1 MDRPSNTEVIATRY
15 APYIEELRDF
25 FTSHGMSFGCPENI
39 VRLAETV
46 SAPCSFHNEMAS
58 MIRSIIYREHGT
70 VPRAELIELIAVAI
84 GGPHIDEAAQEV
96 HEPVRQLFAFV
107 GGLLRSQRNA
117 SYPEDFSAFE
127 TPGESSEATSSYIQ
141 RQS

>member
-25 FTSHGMSFGCPENI
+25 FASHGMSFGCPENI
-39 VRLAETV
+39 VRLAEHV
-46 SAPCSFHNEMAS
+46 SAPGSFHNEMAS
-58 MIRSIIYREHGT
+58 MIRSIIYRERGT

-96 HEPVRQLFAFV
+96 HEP
-107 GGLLRSQRNA
+107 
-117 SYPEDFSAFE
+117 
-127 TPGESSEATSSYIQ
+127 
-141 RQS
+141 